1 MLTWIE
7 FAVTTTCVALLV
19 YMVLDVWE
27 GSKKPTE
34 TLQEVKIEEE
44 EEDPRRRKKDP

>member
-19 YMVLDVWE
+19 YIALDALEVF
-27 GSKKPTE
+27 KKPTE
-34 TLQEVKIEEE
+34 ALQKVKIEKDK
-44 EEDPRRRKKDP
+44 EDPRRRK